1 MKIISWNVAHRV
13 RKQKL
18 QLSALISRKPDVIG
32 LQEVTN
38 KTLPLL
44 VEGLQEEGYLHTISS
59 FDLHDNNSELI
70 GPRKYGILIASR
82 WPMTPINQSS
92 LKIKWP
98 ERLVSVL
105 IHFPKMKFEFHVAHI
120 PCGASHGW
128 LKIET
133 FEGIYKFL
141 ARKNNK
147 YPRILCGDFNS
158 PQAETLTGEVITWG
172 QKIRKDGQ
180 VKLIKRKKGGR
191 GDVWDA
197 GERNIILGLAEYDLH
212 DMFRYLNGY
221 ESQEFSWLFRRKG
234 KIISRRRFD
243 HIFASKT
250 LNLDTCCY
258 IHSFREK
265 LLSDHSAIEV
275 TFKI

>member
-1 MKIISWNVAHRV
+1 MKIVSWNVAGRV

-18 QLSALISRKPDVIG
+18 QMDALLSRKPDVFG
-32 LQEVTN
+32 LQEVTSR
-38 KTLPLL
+38 TLPLW
-44 VEGLQEEGYLHTISS
+44 VEGLKREGFIHTIPS
-59 FDLHDNNSELI
+59 FSIHGSNSELV

-82 WPMTPINQSS
+82 WSLEPVDQYS
-92 LKIKWP
+92 LKIPWH
-98 ERLVSVL
+98 ERLISVL
-105 IHFPKMKFEFHVAHI
+105 VHSPRVDFEFHVAHI
-120 PCGASHGW
+120 PCGASHGY

-133 FEGIYKFL
+133 FEGINKFL

-158 PQAETLTGEVITWG
+158 PQAETTSSEVITWG

-180 VKLIKRKKGGR
+180 IKLKNGAKKG
-191 GDVWDA
+191 WDA
-197 GERNIILGLAEYDLH
+197 GERSIIQGLAKYDLH
-212 DMFRYLNGY
+212 DIFRLLNGY

-234 KIISRRRFD
+234 KRIAKRRFD

-250 LNLDTCCY
+250 LNPATCCY

-265 LLSDHSAIEV
+265 LLSDHSAIEA
-275 TFKI
+275 TFRI